1 MQKRVSVM
9 LAVVALLAA
18 TLACTL
24 FLGNREMSLGNV
36 RMAYDSDGN
45 NPTDVFSPT
54 DVFFVV
60 SDLKNAPAGTVV
72 EAKWIAV
79 QIAEYDPGELIYEQA
94 INDFTDDKFTGTIY
108 FQLSNDDGW
117 PVGEYRVDVYLNG
130 TFVETAAFSV
140 Q

>member
-54 DVFFVV
+54 DLFFVV
-60 SDLKNAPAGTVV
+60 ADLKNAPAGTVV

>member
-1 MQKRVSVM
+1 M

-54 DVFFVV
+54 DLFFVV
-60 SDLKNAPAGTVV
+60 ADLKNAPAGTVV